1 MTKKELIEMLS
12 PLSDDDEIKITTERF
27 DLIGS
32 NVYAQ
37 SINGYYEHNGFY
49 VLTTHNVRPYITKE
63 SND

>member
-12 PLSDDDEIKITTERF
+12 PVSDDAEIKITNERY

-32 NVYAQ
+32 NIYAMN
-37 SINGYYEHNGFY
+37 INGYYEHNGFY
-49 VLTTHNVRPYITKE
+49 VLSSHNIRPYFKE